1 MGFSWGFPQGHSY
14 TAERQPRMSKN
25 VFDQSS
31 PREASVVEEVHLVS
45 IRVYDHTDRLV
56 YSCSITRK
64 SSQLRSWD
72 REAIVP
78 RNANEELKKQK
89 NLGDKIAD
97 ELTRFAGSMTFVYVH
112 ALWFGLWIIVNL
124 GALSLALAFDKYP
137 FGLLTLIVSLEAIF
151 LSTFVMIS
159 QNRQAKA
166 AEVRSEL
173 DYETNVKAEQ
183 EIELIM
189 TALNRIASKQG
200 VDISDLVLQ
209 HKRVRDT
216 AK

>member
-1 MGFSWGFPQGHSY
+1 
-14 TAERQPRMSKN
+14 
-25 VFDQSS
+25 
-31 PREASVVEEVHLVS
+31 
-45 IRVYDHTDRLV
+45 
-56 YSCSITRK
+56 
-64 SSQLRSWD
+64 
-72 REAIVP
+72 VP

-189 TALNRIASKQG
+189 TALNRIANKQG
-200 VDISDLVLQ
+200 SETQPNDAVSYLRHVSLNASKPSQMFHPSDCEHLSESCRGST
-209 HKRVRDT
+209 KSAEGCAR
-216 AK
+216 

>member
-1 MGFSWGFPQGHSY
+1 LLKGLQILR
-14 TAERQPRMSKN
+14 T
-25 VFDQSS
+25 
-31 PREASVVEEVHLVS
+31 EELENKE
-45 IRVYDHTDRLV
+45 T
-56 YSCSITRK
+56 
-64 SSQLRSWD
+64 
-72 REAIVP
+72 IVA

-89 NLGDKIAD
+89 NLGDRIAD

-112 ALWFGLWIIVNL
+112 TLWFGVWIIVNL
-124 GALSLALAFDKYP
+124 GALGLALAFDKYP

-173 DYETNVKAEQ
+173 DYQTNVKAEK

-189 TALNRIASKQG
+189 TALDRIASKQG
-200 VDISDLVLQ
+200 VDISDLVSQ
-209 HKRVRDT
+209 HKRVREA

>member
-1 MGFSWGFPQGHSY
+1 LLKGLQILR
-14 TAERQPRMSKN
+14 T
-25 VFDQSS
+25 
-31 PREASVVEEVHLVS
+31 EELEN
-45 IRVYDHTDRLV
+45 
-56 YSCSITRK
+56 
-64 SSQLRSWD
+64 
-72 REAIVP
+72 REAIVA

-89 NLGDKIAD
+89 NLGDRIAD

-112 ALWFGLWIIVNL
+112 TLWFGVWIVVNL
-124 GALSLALAFDKYP
+124 GALGLALAFDKYP

-173 DYETNVKAEQ
+173 DYQTNVKAEK

-189 TALNRIASKQG
+189 TALDRIASKQG
-200 VDISDLVLQ
+200 VDISDLVSQ
-209 HKRVRDT
+209 HKRVREA

>member
-1 MGFSWGFPQGHSY
+1 LLKGLQILR
-14 TAERQPRMSKN
+14 T
-25 VFDQSS
+25 
-31 PREASVVEEVHLVS
+31 EELENKE
-45 IRVYDHTDRLV
+45 T
-56 YSCSITRK
+56 
-64 SSQLRSWD
+64 
-72 REAIVP
+72 IVA

-89 NLGDKIAD
+89 NLGDRIAD

-112 ALWFGLWIIVNL
+112 TLWFGLWIIVNL
-124 GALSLALAFDKYP
+124 GALGLALAFDKYP

-173 DYETNVKAEQ
+173 DYQTNVKAEK
-183 EIELIM
+183 EIQLIM
-189 TALNRIASKQG
+189 TALDRIASKQG
-200 VDISDLVLQ
+200 VDISDLVSQ
-209 HKRVRDT
+209 HKRVREA